1 MSFFIGNIKITK
13 RVILA
18 PMAGITSFSYR
29 KFMNK
34 FGVGLTYSEMIS
46 DCGLIYGNEGTLELL
61 KSDGSDRPLAI
72 QLFGGSKETIL
83 KGLEI
88 LNSKDI
94 SYDILDLNL
103 ACPVPKVVKNNG
115 GSSWLK
121 DQSKLF
127 EMVSAVCQKSIKPV
141 SCKIRLGYND
151 VNVYETCK
159 TLEKAGCKFI
169 AIHCRTKKQ
178 LYSGLPVFSAIKD
191 LKKIISIPFCVS
203 GNIYTV
209 NDALEALKI
218 TNADAVMV
226 ARGGIGNPNL
236 IKNINK
242 ALNNEPYNEN
252 KNLNEQLDYLTEF
265 SLSLINEFGEIKA
278 IRMLRG
284 IATKFLDGI
293 PDMKKYK
300 NKICQETKTKQDLLD
315 IIEEIRENYIN

>member
-1 MSFFIGNIKITK
+1 MSFYIGNVLINK

-29 KFMNK
+29 KFVNK
-34 FGVGLTYSEMIS
+34 FGCGLTYSEMIS
-46 DCGLIYGNEGTLELL
+46 DCGLIYGNEGTFELL

-83 KGLEI
+83 KGLQK
-88 LNSKDI
+88 LNSLDI

-103 ACPVPKVVKNNG
+103 ACPVPKVTKNNG

-121 DQSKLF
+121 DQEKLYD
-127 EMVSAVCQKSIKPV
+127 MVKAVVENSPKPV

-178 LYSGLPVFSAIKD
+178 LYSGLPDFTQIKD
-191 LKKIISIPFCVS
+191 LKNIVSIPFCVS

-209 NDALEALKI
+209 KDALNALEI

-236 IKNINK
+236 ITNINK
-242 ALNNEPYNEN
+242 ALDNLEYDES
-252 KNLNEQLDYLTEF
+252 KNLNEQLDYLKEF
-265 SLSLINEFGEIKA
+265 STYLIEEYGEIKA

-284 IATKFLDGI
+284 IGIKFLDGI

-300 NKICQETKTKQDLLD
+300 NKISQETVTKQDLHK
-315 IIEEIRENYIN
+315 IIEEIRQNYIN

>member
-1 MSFFIGNIKITK
+1 MSFFIGNIEIKK

-46 DCGLIYGNEGTLELL
+46 DCGLIYGNNGTLELL

-72 QLFGGSKETIL
+72 QLFGGSKESIL
-83 KGLEI
+83 KGLDI
-88 LNSKDI
+88 LNSLDI
-94 SYDILDLNL
+94 TYDILDLNL

-121 DQSKLF
+121 DQDKLF
-127 EMVSAVCQKSIKPV
+127 DMVSAVCQKSTKPV

-151 VNVYETCK
+151 VNVIDTCK

-178 LYSGLPVFSAIKD
+178 LYSGFPDFNAIKD
-191 LKKIISIPFCVS
+191 LKKEINIPFCVS

-209 NDALEALKI
+209 KDALEALKI
-218 TNADAVMV
+218 TKADAVMV

-236 IKNINK
+236 ITNINK
-242 ALNNEPYNEN
+242 ALNNEEYNEE
-252 KNLNEQLDYLTEF
+252 KNLSEQLNYLTEF
-265 SLSLINEFGEIKA
+265 ALSLIEEFGEVKA

-293 PDMKKYK
+293 KDMKKYK
-300 NKICQETKTKQDLLD
+300 NKICQEIKTKQDLLR
-315 IIEEIRENYIN
+315 IIDEIKQNM